1 MTPWTAALQA
11 PLSLGILN
19 KARILEWAAMPP
31 PGDLPNPGIKL
42 RSSALLADSLPSEP
56 PGKPNNTGMGS
67 LSLLQGIFLTQES
80 NRGFPHCRW
89 ILYKLS
95 YQGSPCRSYTS
106 HLFSFGSM
114 LNASWT
120 WCLPLQPSSPYS
132 SSFYRRPQSQPTARL
147 SDWVTD
153 ADYDSLW
160 NNARGNNQDANP
172 FVTHRRLLTASPHLT

>member
-153 ADYDSLW
+153 ADYDCL
-160 NNARGNNQDANP
+160 
-172 FVTHRRLLTASPHLT
+172 